1 MNMYNQNKYLVD
13 IRCFTFQH
21 VNYISDALN
30 GFCIQKTSFPFII
43 LVVDDASTDGEQE
56 VICNYMS
63 DHFNV
68 TDEGIAW
75 RRETE
80 DGVYSYAQHKTNKNC
95 FMMALCLRKNLHAI
109 KGAKMK
115 LIAEWRNSCK
125 YEALCEGDDYWTDPL
140 KLQRQVDFLEEH
152 EEYSLCCHRY
162 KIFEED
168 GNVWKPDYVVDLFEQ
183 NPDGFSFTSTD
194 NLYHWITKT
203 MTIMYRKSALPNG
216 YGEKYRYCRDVH
228 MNYHLLQNGPGY
240 CMPNDMA
247 VYRRHGGGVFSPLNN
262 KEKKRINLL
271 VYHEILEA
279 NPNDAELGIYLKACY
294 DRYFGDFVRKPLYNH
309 QINQEVRKDIQLVVD
324 GYKFWMGRKSNFFVL
339 KKCVKSFYGGFR
351 RKNGQR

>member
-1 MNMYNQNKYLVD
+1 MYNQNKYLVD

-56 VICNYMS
+56 VIYNYMS

-152 EEYSLCCHRY
+152 EEYSMCFH
-162 KIFEED
+162 KVVIESEMPEEWQKHFFD
-168 GNVWKPDYVVDLFEQ
+168 HLEERTYTARDIY
-183 NPDGFSFTSTD
+183 D
-194 NLYHWITKT
+194 NWCVPTCSVL
-203 MTIMYRKSALPNG
+203 YRKDRLHYKQNKNIVFGDIYTWLLLAETGKLYCLPFAG
-216 YGEKYRYCRDVH
+216 G
-228 MNYHLLQNGPGY
+228 
-240 CMPNDMA
+240 
-247 VYRRHGGGVFSPLNN
+247 VYRRHQGSASCAYDVQTSVKLFWQY
-262 KEKKRINLL
+262 KFFEKRF
-271 VYHEILEA
+271 
-279 NPNDAELGIYLKACY
+279 PEL
-294 DRYFGDFVRKPLYNH
+294 
-309 QINQEVRKDIQLVVD
+309 KDI
-324 GYKFWMGRKSNFFVL
+324 S
-339 KKCVKSFYGGFR
+339 R
-351 RKNGQR
+351 RKQEDQGLKCIIYAPYFDGIWKYRFRYMFRHPKLFFSSFFTGTLLQYTKFRHH